1 MNAIILPKQHPAD
14 NQPIEDT
21 REARRPLVRMTVTR
35 AAIDSADRSERR
47 AARAFVKARAGRR

>member
-21 REARRPLVRMTVTR
+21 REARRLLARMTASLCGNR
-35 AAIDSADRSERR
+35 
-47 AARAFVKARAGRR
+47 